1 MTALADARSNER
13 FSVIADSCEDSKVA
27 KYYKSL
33 VDKDRENYVTY
44 IDLASGYIDEGH
56 VFERLD
62 ELANYEATLISD
74 GGAKPRLHS

>member
-1 MTALADARSNER
+1 MYSN
-13 FSVIADSCEDSKVA
+13 SYEDPKVV